1 MPSHQVAEQPMT
13 EPNGLESRCELLRSL
28 HVPGTPLVLPTAWD
42 VASARAVAAA
52 GFPVVAT
59 TSGGV
64 AASLGYEDHECAPG
78 DEMLAA
84 AARIATAV
92 NVPVT
97 VDAEAGYR
105 MEPAALVARLKEMG
119 AAGCNL
125 EDTNHATGELRD
137 PDEQADWLRAV
148 RGAASDRG
156 YGLVINARID
166 VFLSAIA
173 SGAEGKSQA
182 ELVSEALRRAH
193 AYVEAGADC
202 VFPFVLWEPDALQSF
217 ISEAPGPVNVLQIPP
232 APSHAELAEL
242 GVARISYGGLLHRDA
257 MEQFG
262 RLLESLPGAP
272 ADEHPGPHE
281 LHHIDGNPTNNRPDN
296 LIMLR
301 RDCHRKVGRDPSR
314 SSPDRAS

>member
-1 MPSHQVAEQPMT
+1 MSSRQVAEQPMT
-13 EPNGLESRCELLRSL
+13 EPTDLESRCELLRSL
-28 HVPGTPLVLPTAWD
+28 HVPGTPLVLPNAWD

-64 AASLGYEDHECAPG
+64 AASLGYEDHERAPG

-84 AARIATAV
+84 AARIATGV

-105 MEPAALVARLKEMG
+105 MEPTDLVARLKEMG

-137 PDEQADWLRAV
+137 PVDQADRLRAV
-148 RGAASDRG
+148 RGAASDQG

-166 VFLSAIA
+166 VFLSALVSAARRQGISVA
-173 SGAEGKSQA
+173 DVISGAEGKRQA

-193 AYVEAGADC
+193 AYAEAGADC
-202 VFPFVLWEPDALQSF
+202 VFPILLYERDALESF
-217 ISEAPGPVNVLQIPP
+217 VPEAAGPVNVLQIPP

-242 GVARISYGGLLHRDA
+242 GVARISYAGLLHHDA
-257 MEQFG
+257 MEKFG

-272 ADEHPGPHE
+272 ADE
-281 LHHIDGNPTNNRPDN
+281 
-296 LIMLR
+296 
-301 RDCHRKVGRDPSR
+301 
-314 SSPDRAS
+314 